1 MSHIERNDPGSPA
14 AIHANAV
21 AFLSGKKAVSR
32 KFIQYALNAQII
44 TTDYVSEMT
53 RIQKSQVRNA
63 LLQSLPPKKLE
74 PIVKVIRDR
83 ALARC
88 QQTAQ
93 NPSLQGLH
101 LF

>member
-14 AIHANAV
+14 AIHAHAV
-21 AFLSGKKAVSR
+21 AFLSGKQAVSR
-32 KFIQYALNAQII
+32 KFIQHALNAQII
-44 TTDYVSEMT
+44 TPDYVSEMT

-74 PIVKVIRDR
+74 PIVRAIRDR

-88 QQTAQ
+88 EEMRK
-93 NPSLQGLH
+93 NPSLQAPH